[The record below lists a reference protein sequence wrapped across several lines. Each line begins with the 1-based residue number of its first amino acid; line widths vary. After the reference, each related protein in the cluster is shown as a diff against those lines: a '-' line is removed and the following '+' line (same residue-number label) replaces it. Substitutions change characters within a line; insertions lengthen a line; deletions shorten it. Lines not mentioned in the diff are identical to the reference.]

1 MADIRSQVQATL
13 DTFQAS
19 VTEASEQ
26 VAELESLMDTMDQ
39 AFEDFFNEMQQET
52 QQRIRDL
59 NRLQAQCHKVEA
71 DVGRLAAETNSGLGG
86 AESELGSDMDKLD
99 DGTSKMIA
107 DNDGLQGHVEE
118 SDNTLQSLLD
128 QIGEAADNVGSKAK
142 SAIAQVIDVGER
154 AGDTFGNTL
163 VDGLKGV
170 NGQLDD
176 AFNSFQQEANGLVNE
191 VEDNV
196 QTLAQSVAEAAQ
208 NFAEEAQNQG
218 KAAESGL
225 MDAVGNLESSFMG
238 NLGELGDNVQSFVD
252 NFTQLSEMFTN
263 VTESAVTTVGEV
275 GDAMDS
281 VNIGLKGVVG
291 TIQNVKDILD
301 EISL

>member
-13 DTFQAS
+13 DAFQAS

-26 VAELESLMDTMDQ
+26 VAELEGLMDTMDQ
-39 AFEDFFNEMQQET
+39 AFEDFFNEMQRET

-71 DVGRLAAETNSGLGG
+71 DVGRLAAETNSGLGS
-86 AESELGSDMDKLD
+86 ASSEIGSDMDKLD

-107 DNDGLQGHVEE
+107 DNDSLQGHVEE

-128 QIGEAADNVGSKAK
+128 QVAEAADNVGNKAK
-142 SAIAQVIDVGER
+142 SAITQVIAVGER

-170 NGQLDD
+170 NGQLDE
-176 AFNSFQQEANGLVNE
+176 AFNGFQQEANSLISE

-196 QTLAQSVAEAAQ
+196 QTLAQSVTEAAQ

-252 NFTQLSEMFTN
+252 NFTQLSEMFTS

>member
-1 MADIRSQVQATL
+1 MADMRSQVQSVL
-13 DTFQAS
+13 EGFQSS

-26 VAELESLMDTMDQ
+26 VAELEGLMDTMDQ

-59 NRLQAQCHKVEA
+59 NKLQAQCHKVET
-71 DVGRLAAETNSGLGG
+71 DVGRLVAETNSALGG
-86 AESELGSDMDKLD
+86 AESEVGSDIDKLEE
-99 DGTSKMIA
+99 GTTKMIA
-107 DNDGLQGHVEE
+107 DNDGLQGHIED
-118 SDNTLQSLLD
+118 SDNTVQNLID
-128 QIGEAADNVGSKAK
+128 QIAEGAENVGSKAK
-142 SAIAQVIDVGER
+142 SAIEHVISVGER
-154 AGDTFGNTL
+154 TADTFGNTL
-163 VDGLKGV
+163 VDGLKSV
-170 NGQLDD
+170 NSTVEE
-176 AFNSFQQEANGLVNE
+176 AFNGFQQDANNLVNE
-191 VEDNV
+191 VQDNV
-196 QTLAQSVAEAAQ
+196 QNLAQSVTDAAQ
-208 NFAEEAQNQG
+208 SFAEEVQNQG
-218 KAAESGL
+218 KSAESGL
-225 MDAVGNLESSFMG
+225 MDAVGNLENSFLG

-263 VTESAVTTVGEV
+263 VTESAVTTVGEI